1 MKIKDTLL
9 RDPSASLANNG
20 QARISTVFD
29 DKAMAA
35 LRYELATFVCKG
47 EYLKGLSLLLASYLA
62 NLGKNDASQKGV
74 WISGFFGSGKSHL
87 LKMAGH
93 LWQDTPFNDGATAR
107 SLVPNL
113 PEEIA
118 DSFKELD
125 VASRRS
131 GGRLAAA
138 GTLLS
143 GTTDKVR
150 LTILSIIL
158 RATGLPEQY
167 AQARFCFWLHEQG
180 KFEVVKKA
188 IETTGKK
195 FEHELNN
202 LYVSGPIAK
211 AVMSSIP
218 GFAATEADARQL
230 FKAQFPTQQGDITTA
245 DFIRTAKDALLRFS
259 GNGKLP
265 CTLLI
270 LDEVQQYIGDSHDRS
285 VLVTEV
291 AEAASKEFDG
301 HMMVIGAGQ
310 SALTDAPQ
318 LQRLLDRFTIRAN
331 LQDADVEAVTRE
343 VLLQKKPGAVAAIR
357 AVLDKHSGEISR
369 QLNGT
374 GIGEHAGDKAI
385 IVDDYPLL
393 PTRRRF
399 WEECFRQIDAAGT
412 SSQLRSQLRI
422 INDAVA
428 KVADREVGCVI
439 PANELFEA
447 LAPDMATTGVLL
459 REINE
464 RIIEVG
470 KNDGPLAR
478 RVCSLV
484 FLIGKLMREGSADKG
499 VRATKEHI
507 ADLLIDDLDAD
518 NGKLR
523 DDVEK
528 TLKAIADKGIL
539 MTVGNEYRLQ
549 TREGAEWDNDFRTRV
564 QRIQS
569 DDVTIQF
576 NRDNAMYGA
585 VDAIISNIKV
595 VQGAAK
601 EARRLATSRDQ
612 MPPAVIG
619 SDIPV
624 WIRDGFSSSEK
635 DLLDQARLAGV
646 DSPILFV
653 FIPRQHADD
662 LRRAIVE
669 EEAAKQTL
677 EAKGS
682 PEGDEGKDARRSME
696 SRRLNASDDKK
707 RLVAEIV
714 EHTKVFQGGGS
725 ELLESALVDRVKAA
739 ADAAL
744 VRLFPRFGEADSSE
758 WPKVIAR
765 AKEGAE
771 LPFEAVGHK
780 DAPDKHPVGREVM
793 TTIGAGA
800 SGTDIRKKLRGTPYG
815 WPQDAIDA
823 AVIALHRSQHISAKL
838 NGMAVAVGQL
848 DQNKIAKTEFRI
860 EKSTLGVQQRI
871 RLRDLFSKLKIQC
884 KSGDEA
890 IKAPEFLSALIS
902 LGKSAG
908 GVPPLPALPSVTAI
922 EDLQKLV
929 GNEQLLEIHG
939 RAADF
944 ETNIKSWQNLSA
956 IAEKRLPQWAL
967 LERLSKHSALIPAA
981 TGRLTEVESIRTGRM
996 LLDPTD
1002 PVAPI
1007 LKEIAAL
1014 LRAEVQRLVADQKS
1028 AVTAAST
1035 GLAANPLWGKI
1046 DAGTQQSLLAKYG
1059 LVDPVAP
1066 AIGSDADLADFLN
1079 RISLD
1084 RLHELVE
1091 AVTGK
1096 VDAVL
1101 RDAAKLLEPKVQ
1113 YVTVA
1118 RDLLRTA
1125 PDVNAWIDRQRESL
1139 LAAVS
1144 KGPVQVN

>member
-118 DSFKELD
+118 NSFKELD

-564 QRIQS
+564 QKIQS

-585 VDAIISNIKV
+585 VDAIISDIKV

-744 VRLFPRFGEADSSE
+744 VRLFPRFGEANSSE

-1035 GLAANPLWGKI
+1035 ELAANPLWGKI

-1084 RLHELVE
+1084 QLHELVE

>member
-9 RDPSASLANNG
+9 RDPSSSLANNG
-20 QARISTVFD
+20 QARITTVFD

-47 EYLKGLSLLLASYLA
+47 EYLKGLSLLIASYLA

-93 LWQDTPFNDGATAR
+93 LWQDTPFDDGATAR

-113 PEEIA
+113 PDEIA

-131 GGRLAAA
+131 GGRLAAS

-143 GTTDKVR
+143 GTTDNVR
-150 LTILSIIL
+150 LTILAIIL

-167 AQARFCFWLHEQG
+167 AQARFCLWLHEQG
-180 KFEVVKKA
+180 KFDAVKKA
-188 IETTGKK
+188 VEADGKN
-195 FEHELNN
+195 FERELNN
-202 LYVSGPIAK
+202 LYVSGPLAK

-230 FKAQFPTQQGDITTA
+230 FKAQFPSQQGDITTG

-331 LQDADVEAVTRE
+331 LQDADVEAVTRD
-343 VLLQKKPGAVAAIR
+343 VLLQKRPGSVAAVR
-357 AVLDKHSGEISR
+357 AALDKHGGEISR

-374 GIGEHAGDKAI
+374 GIGEHVGDKAT

-428 KVADREVGCVI
+428 KVADCEVGHVI
-439 PANELFEA
+439 PADELFEA

-464 RIIEVG
+464 RIIDVG
-470 KNDGPLAR
+470 KKDGPLSR

-507 ADLLIDDLDAD
+507 ADLLIEDLAAD

-528 TLKAIADKGIL
+528 TLKALADRGVL
-539 MTVGNEYRLQ
+539 MAVGNEYRLQ
-549 TREGAEWDNDFRTRV
+549 TREGSEWDNDFRTRV
-564 QRIQS
+564 QKIQS

-576 NRDNAMYGA
+576 NRDNALYGA
-585 VDAIISNIKV
+585 MDAIVSTMKV

-601 EARRLATSRDQ
+601 EARRYATSRDQ
-612 MPPAVIG
+612 TPPAVTG

-624 WIRDGFSSSEK
+624 WIHDGFSSSEK
-635 DLLDQARLAGV
+635 DFLDQARAAGV

-682 PEGDEGKDARRSME
+682 PESDGGKDARKSME
-696 SRRLNASDDKK
+696 SRRSNASDEKK

-714 EHTKVFQGGGS
+714 GNTKVFQGAGS
-725 ELLESALVDRVKAA
+725 ELLESSLVDRIKAGA
-739 ADAAL
+739 EAAL
-744 VRLFPRFGEADSSE
+744 VRLFPRFSEADSSE

-765 AKEGAE
+765 AKDGAE
-771 LPFEAVGHK
+771 QPFEAVGHK
-780 DAPDKHPVGREVM
+780 DAADKHPVSREVM

-800 SGTDIRKKLRGTPYG
+800 TGTEIRKILRGTPYG

-823 AVIALHRSQHISAKL
+823 AIIALHRSQHISAKL

-848 DQNKIAKTEFRI
+848 DQNKIAKAEFRI
-860 EKSTLGVQQRI
+860 EKSTLSVQQRI
-871 RLRDLFSKLKIQC
+871 RLRDLFSKLKINC
-884 KSGDEA
+884 KPGEEA
-890 IKAPEFLSALIS
+890 TKAPEFVSALIN

-908 GVPPLPALPSVTAI
+908 GAAPLPASPSVTAI
-922 EDLQKLV
+922 EDLQRLV
-929 GNEQLLEIHG
+929 GNEQLVEIHAK
-939 RAADF
+939 AADF
-944 ETNIKSWQNLSA
+944 ETNIKSWQSLSA
-956 IAEKRLPQWAL
+956 LAEKRLPLWAL
-967 LERLSKHSALIPAA
+967 LERLSKHSAGIPAA
-981 TGRLTEVESIRTGRM
+981 TGRLTEVEAIRTGRM
-996 LLDPTD
+996 LLDSTD
-1002 PVAPI
+1002 PVSPI

-1014 LRAEVQRLVADQKS
+1014 LRVEVQKLVTEHRS

-1035 GLAANPLWGKI
+1035 SLASNPLWGKI
-1046 DAGTQQSLLAKYG
+1046 DAGTQQSLLSKYG
-1059 LVDPVAP
+1059 LVDPAAP
-1066 AIGSDADLADFLN
+1066 AIGSDAALADFLD
-1079 RISLD
+1079 RVSLD
-1084 RLHELVE
+1084 RLRELVE
-1091 AVTGK
+1091 AVPGK

-1101 RDAAKLLEPKVQ
+1101 REVAKLLEPKVQ
-1113 YVTVA
+1113 YVTVT

-1139 LAAVS
+1139 LVAVS

>member
-1 MKIKDTLL
+1 M
-9 RDPSASLANNG
+9 
-20 QARISTVFD
+20 
-29 DKAMAA
+29 
-35 LRYELATFVCKG
+35 
-47 EYLKGLSLLLASYLA
+47 
-62 NLGKNDASQKGV
+62 
-74 WISGFFGSGKSHL
+74 
-87 LKMAGH
+87 
-93 LWQDTPFNDGATAR
+93 
-107 SLVPNL
+107 
-113 PEEIA
+113 
-118 DSFKELD
+118 
-125 VASRRS
+125 
-131 GGRLAAA
+131 
-138 GTLLS
+138 
-143 GTTDKVR
+143 R
-150 LTILSIIL
+150 LTILAIIL

-167 AQARFCFWLHEQG
+167 AQARFCLWLHEQG
-180 KFEVVKKA
+180 KYDAVKKA
-188 IETTGKK
+188 VEAEGRN
-195 FEHELNN
+195 FERELNN
-202 LYVSGPIAK
+202 LYVSPPLAK

-218 GFAATEADARQL
+218 GVSATEANALQL
-230 FKAQFPTQQGDITTA
+230 FKAQFTTPQGDITTG

-357 AVLDKHSGEISR
+357 ATLDKHSGEISR

-374 GIGEHAGDKAI
+374 GIGEHAGDKAT

-428 KVADREVGCVI
+428 KVADQEVGHVI
-439 PANELFEA
+439 PADELFEA

-507 ADLLIDDLDAD
+507 ADLLIDNLDAD

-528 TLKAIADKGIL
+528 TLKALASKGIL

-549 TREGAEWDNDFRTRV
+549 TREGAEWDSDFRTRV
-564 QRIQS
+564 QKIQS
-569 DDVTIQF
+569 DDPTIQF
-576 NRDNAMYGA
+576 KRDQALYGA
-585 VDAIISNIKV
+585 VDEVVSAVKIIHGS
-595 VQGAAK
+595 AK
-601 EARRLATSRDQ
+601 EARRFATSRDQ
-612 MPPAVIG
+612 TPPAVAG

-624 WIRDGFSSSEK
+624 WIHDGFSSSEK
-635 DLLDQARLAGV
+635 DFLDQARLAGV

-677 EAKGS
+677 DVKGS
-682 PEGDEGKDARRSME
+682 PESHEGKDARRSME
-696 SRRLNASDDKK
+696 SRRANASDEKK
-707 RLVAEIV
+707 RFVAEIV
-714 EHTKVFQGGGS
+714 ENTKVFQGGGS
-725 ELLESALVDRVKAA
+725 ELLESSLVDRMKAG

-744 VRLFPRFGEADSSE
+744 VRLFPRFNEADLSE

-765 AKEGAE
+765 AKDGAE

-780 DAPDKHPVGREVM
+780 DAADKHPVSREVM

-800 SGTDIRKKLRGTPYG
+800 AGTDIRKNLRGSPCG

-823 AVIALHRSQHISAKL
+823 AIIALHRSQHISAKL

-848 DQNKIAKTEFRI
+848 DQNKIAKAEFRI
-860 EKSTLGVQQRI
+860 EKSTLTVQQRI

-884 KSGDEA
+884 KSGEEA
-890 IKAPEFLSALIS
+890 AKAPEFLSVLIA

-908 GVPPLPALPSVTAI
+908 GAAPLPVPPSVTAI

-929 GNEQLLEIHG
+929 SNEQLVEIHG
-939 RAADF
+939 KAADL
-944 ETNIKSWQNLSA
+944 EGNIKSWQSLSA
-956 IAEKRLPQWAL
+956 LAEKRLPLWSL
-967 LERLSKHSALIPAA
+967 LERLSKHSAGMSAA
-981 TGRLTEVESIRTGRM
+981 ADRHVEVEAIRTGRM
-996 LLDPTD
+996 LLDATD
-1002 PVAPI
+1002 PVAPT
-1007 LKEIAAL
+1007 LKDIAAL
-1014 LRAEVQRLVADQKS
+1014 LRAEVQKLVTEHRS
-1028 AVTAAST
+1028 AVTAASAS
-1035 GLAANPLWGKI
+1035 LASNPLWSKI
-1046 DAGTQQSLLAKYG
+1046 DVGAQQSLLLKYG
-1059 LVDPVAP
+1059 LVDPAAP
-1066 AIGSDADLADFLN
+1066 AIGSDIDLADFLD
-1079 RISLD
+1079 RMSLD
-1084 RLHELVE
+1084 RLGELVE
-1091 AVTGK
+1091 AVPGK

-1101 RDAAKLLEPKVQ
+1101 REAAKLLEPKVQ
-1113 YVTVA
+1113 YVTVT

-1125 PDVNAWIDRQRESL
+1125 PDVNAWVDRQRESL